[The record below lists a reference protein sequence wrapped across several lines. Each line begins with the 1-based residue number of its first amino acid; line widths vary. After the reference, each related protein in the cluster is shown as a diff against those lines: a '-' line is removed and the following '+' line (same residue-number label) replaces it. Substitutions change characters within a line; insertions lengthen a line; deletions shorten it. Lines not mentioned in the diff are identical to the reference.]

1 VWELETERELYR
13 LPSTGADGTAL
24 KHFHPTLSSDGNYF
38 LTKPMDDGV
47 VRIWNLQTGKEVTA
61 IDFQARWIQFS
72 PSKVRLAV
80 SSNDEIRLFQLKS

>member
-1 VWELETERELYR
+1 
-13 LPSTGADGTAL
+13 
-24 KHFHPTLSSDGNYF
+24 
-38 LTKPMDDGV
+38 MDDGV